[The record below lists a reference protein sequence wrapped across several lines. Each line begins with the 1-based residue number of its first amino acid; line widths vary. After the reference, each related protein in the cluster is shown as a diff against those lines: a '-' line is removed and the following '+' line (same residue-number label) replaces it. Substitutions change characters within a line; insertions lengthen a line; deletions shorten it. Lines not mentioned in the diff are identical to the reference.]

1 MTARTKSNLS
11 YVKQHRPELFKG
23 KGTVEEADSSAPPGF
38 KPTEDGLLHN
48 PDTGVFLDTKGRRLW
63 FDAKAKDYRELF
75 EGISTPFGVAG
86 GAATSTGTGTPPKHF
101 FIPDLHRTALALKV
115 DLSHLDRPA
124 AVLAVLDS
132 AAAAP
137 HEKLIRRLAASRSEW
152 KREDLCS
159 ALAEILSSS
168 AQEAA
173 GCLAL
178 ALAVGHRVVAA
189 SVGGA
194 KVMLFTESGS
204 SASSGSTRGLAGVT
218 VRCLEA
224 DTRSSAV
231 AVLSLGDH
239 GLTEAEVQAAIA
251 AHLAQSRPRAAGVN
265 LLRLCRGKGATGAL
279 AAGCLRLSSASS
291 APVGAAPATGQPAAK
306 RQRVVG
312 VDAREVPGRVRIRQ
326 ILLRTWKG
334 GSAPKPEDPVRRKPV
349 QRSPEEPRDMQLR
362 VLEGLLE
369 SKDNLPK
376 SFTAACRATSE
387 CTVIRKLHIA
397 DLFAG
402 KARISRWAEL
412 LSLKAVA
419 LDMSYSEHLN
429 LLEDVGLAL
438 AVISIFRVKAG
449 GLCVLGPQC
458 SSWVWMSRGTTKRS
472 PANPYG
478 NKDIDC

>member
-1 MTARTKSNLS
+1 MMQKTLMTQEQQLYQELANSAPKKKAMTARTKSNLS

-86 GAATSTGTGTPPKHF
+86 GAATSTGTGAPPKHF

-239 GLTEAEVQAAIA
+239 GLTEAEVQGAIA

-349 QRSPEEPRDMQLR
+349 QRSPEEAEGQLLK

-387 CTVIRKLHIA
+387 CPSSLQGGELSG
-397 DLFAG
+397 DLGWLDKDKGVDSQRANG
-402 KARISRWAEL
+402 KMVRAAVPAPVLRAAFDLEVGEMSDLVSSEVGIHL
-412 LSLKAVA
+412 LL
-419 LDMSYSEHLN
+419 
-429 LLEDVGLAL
+429 
-438 AVISIFRVKAG
+438 
-449 GLCVLGPQC
+449 
-458 SSWVWMSRGTTKRS
+458 RS
-472 PANPYG
+472 A
-478 NKDIDC
+478 